1 MVLPNHAMQT
11 VHGLTNQLTIDM
23 SLLYI
28 WIVRK
33 VSQQVL
39 GFPLLNQDRN
49 RFGETLVQYT
59 GDSKQQ
65 DR

>member
-28 WIVRK
+28 WIERK

-49 RFGETLVQYT
+49 RFGETLVQHT